1 MTQQDLAASLHDAIG
16 QHGAWKLRLKTAM
29 LTGRAQVTSAEA
41 SRCDCCAFGQ
51 WLDDPK
57 RGGAHAASVPHRVVH
72 RIHAEFHQL
81 AGQVISAIEAGDMA
95 QAQSLFEGQFLPSS
109 EHLVRNIS
117 KWLREVQGSR
127 AA

>member
-1 MTQQDLAASLHDAIG
+1 MTHQDLASSLHDAIG

-29 LTGRAQVTSAEA
+29 LTRRAQVTAAEA

-57 RGGAHAASVPHRVVH
+57 RGGAYAVGVPHRVVS

-81 AGQVISAIEAGDMA
+81 AGEVVAAIERGDMA
-95 QAQSLFEGQFLPSS
+95 QAQSVFEAQFLPKS

-117 KWLREVQGSR
+117 KWLREAQGSR